1 MEVETD
7 KANVEVPSPVAGT
20 IVELLFKDGDEIKTG
35 DPIATCES

>member
-20 IVELLFKDGDEIKTG
+20 IVELLFKDGAEIKTG
-35 DPIATCES
+35 DSIAICDC